1 MRRYLWIVAAATAGA
16 CLLPVAA
23 AATSCE
29 DDDLTAADGT
39 AGTSTVEE
47 SYVPGE
53 IIVWFLDGLKKSA
66 IEEAVAATGGK
77 ILKYSRVTPSRVTI
91 SVPEG
96 KEETYVEAYRALD
109 VVEVA
114 DKNYELEAF
123 SAEETGGKVGIG
135 EVKGAPGP
143 GPDDI

>member
-1 MRRYLWIVAAATAGA
+1 MTRYFWILAAAAW
-16 CLLPVAA
+16 LLPVAG

-29 DDDLTAADGT
+29 DEDLTAADA
-39 AGTSTVEE
+39 AGNAPVEE
-47 SYVPGE
+47 AYVPGE

-66 IEEAVAATGGK
+66 IEDAVAETGGEV
-77 ILKYSRVTPSRVTI
+77 LRYSRVTPSRVTI

-96 KEETYVEAYRALD
+96 KEDTYVEAYRELD
-109 VVEVA
+109 IVEVA
-114 DKNYELEAF
+114 DKNYELEAL
-123 SAEETGGKVGIG
+123 STEESGGKVGID

>member
-1 MRRYLWIVAAATAGA
+1 MNRYLWILAAAVAAAG
-16 CLLPVAA
+16 LLPLAA

-29 DDDLTAADGT
+29 DEDLTAADGSG
-39 AGTSTVEE
+39 GTSAVEE

-53 IIVWFLDGLKKSA
+53 IVVWFLDGMKKSA
-66 IEEAVAATGGK
+66 IEEAVAATGGE
-77 ILKYSRVTPSRVTI
+77 ILEYSRVTPSRVTV

-96 KEETYVEAYRALD
+96 EEDTYVEAYRALEL
-109 VVEVA
+109 VEVA
-114 DKNYELEAF
+114 DKNYELEAL
-123 SAEETGGKVGIG
+123 SSGETGGKVGIG

>member
-1 MRRYLWIVAAATAGA
+1 MTRYFWILAAAAW
-16 CLLPVAA
+16 LLPLAA

-29 DDDLTAADGT
+29 DGDLTADGADGS
-39 AGTSTVEE
+39 AAVEE
-47 SYVPGE
+47 AYVPGE
-53 IIVWFLDGLKKSA
+53 IVVWFLDGLKRSA
-66 IEEAVAATGGK
+66 IEDAVAETGGEV
-77 ILKYSRVTPSRVTI
+77 LEYSRVTPSRVTI

-96 KEETYVEAYRALD
+96 KEDTYVEAYRELD

-114 DKNYELEAF
+114 DKNYELEAL
-123 SAEETGGKVGIG
+123 STGESGGKVGIG